1 MSGRARPVAAAVLLA
16 LAVSPA
22 SAQNEPITSPQ
33 DARCRDEAR
42 DHVFTAPNPN
52 GLSPYA
58 LGAELYHACM
68 KRLGAEQGGETPRR
82 R

>member
-1 MSGRARPVAAAVLLA
+1 MSGRARPLAAAVLLV
-16 LAVSPA
+16 LAASPV

-42 DHVFTAPNPN
+42 DHVFTAPNPS

-68 KRLGAEQGGETPRR
+68 KRLGAEQDETPRR